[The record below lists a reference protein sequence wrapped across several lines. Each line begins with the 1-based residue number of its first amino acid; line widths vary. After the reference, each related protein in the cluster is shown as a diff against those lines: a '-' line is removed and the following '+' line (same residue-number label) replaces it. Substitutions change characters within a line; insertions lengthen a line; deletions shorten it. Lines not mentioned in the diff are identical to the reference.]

1 MPGLTMWR
9 VAAGRGG
16 RYVREF
22 IANSS
27 VSLGWH
33 ELGDA
38 TRYSS
43 REDLLD
49 EARRVFPDRTERQLQ
64 VGVNQVWRFLSELA
78 VDDWVVTYDPSERHY
93 HLGKISGPPRY
104 NPVAVEE
111 MQLTRSVAWERTVAR
126 DGLSPSAR
134 NSLGAIQTLIRVP
147 DAVARE
153 LLGEERPTREPAAE
167 PAPAT
172 ALADSDFED
181 PYAELFEQSVQ
192 RVQDKILA
200 LNWSELQDLV
210 AALLR
215 ALGYRTIVSPAGA
228 DRGRDI
234 LASRDGFG
242 FERPRIV
249 VEVKHRRNERM
260 GAPEIR
266 SFIGGRHADDR
277 GLYVSTGG
285 FSQEA
290 RYEAERAAT
299 VTHLMDLEGLAR
311 AVVEQYDAFDEQGRA
326 LLPLRRLYWPTD
338 KV

>member
-1 MPGLTMWR
+1 MPVPTMWR

-16 RYVREF
+16 RYVDDF
-22 IANSS
+22 LANST

-33 ELGDA
+33 DLGDL
-38 TRYSS
+38 TRFAS
-43 REDLLD
+43 RQALLD
-49 EARRVFPDRTERQLQ
+49 EARRIFPDRTERQLQ
-64 VGVNQVWRFLSELA
+64 VGMNQAWRFLNGIA
-78 VDDWVVTYDPSERHY
+78 VGDWVVTYQPAERRY
-93 HLGKISGPPRY
+93 HLGRVTGAAKHD
-104 NPVAVEE
+104 PVDVEE
-111 MQLTRSVAWERTVAR
+111 LQLTRAVKWERAVSR
-126 DGLSPSAR
+126 DELSRGAR

-147 DAVARE
+147 DDVAGE
-153 LLGEERPTREPAAE
+153 LLGQGSAPARVTESSVPAALVE
-167 PAPAT
+167 E
-172 ALADSDFED
+172 DFED

-215 ALGYRTIVSPAGA
+215 ALGYRTIVSQAGA
-228 DRGRDI
+228 DRGKDI
-234 LASRDGFG
+234 IASKDGFG

-249 VEVKHRRNERM
+249 VEVRHRRNERM

-311 AVVEQYDAFDEQGRA
+311 AVVEQYDSFDEQGRA

-338 KV
+338 KS

>member
-1 MPGLTMWR
+1 MPSPNMWR
-9 VAAGRGG
+9 IAAGRGG
-16 RYVREF
+16 RYADAF
-22 IANSS
+22 LANAT

-33 ELGDA
+33 DLGDLTGYA
-38 TRYSS
+38 S
-43 REDLLD
+43 REALLD
-49 EARRVFPDRTERQLQ
+49 EARRIFPDRTERQLQ
-64 VGVNQVWRFLSELA
+64 VGVNQAWRFLHGLS
-78 VDDWVVTYDPSERHY
+78 VGDWVVTYQPTERLY
-93 HLGKISGPPRY
+93 HLGRIAGAPRHD
-104 NPVAVEE
+104 PVDIEE
-111 MQLTRSVAWERTVAR
+111 MQLVRPVKWERAVSR
-126 DGLSPSAR
+126 DALSGGAR

-147 DAVARE
+147 DDVASE
-153 LLGEERPTREPAAE
+153 LLGQGSAPPRVAESSAPSAIVEE
-167 PAPAT
+167 
-172 ALADSDFED
+172 DFED

-200 LNWSELQDLV
+200 LDWSGLQDLV

-228 DRGRDI
+228 DRGKDI
-234 LASRDGFG
+234 IASRDGFG

-311 AVVEQYDAFDEQGRA
+311 AVIEQYDSFDEQGRA
-326 LLPLRRLYWPTD
+326 LLALRRLYWPTD
-338 KV
+338 KS